1 MVRDLSESRAVPL
14 WARVVDVLCVLLFG
28 LGLVVAISGGFR
40 QSIGG
45 LRFSVTSPLP
55 LLLWARGL
63 AVVRHVAAPQ
73 HAVYREFPA
82 AAVRWLRRSQVRAA
96 ATTVVTTRI
105 AILLVGCFAVYTFGY
120 ATADVPV
127 RLFDNEVLNL
137 PIRWDAGWYLQIVT
151 DGYRFAA
158 DAPDTQQNIV
168 FFPAYP
174 LLVRLVGRLFGG
186 HTPGYVAA
194 GMAVSL
200 ASFFGA
206 LLYLYALAR
215 DSVGDERARYALWL
229 IASYPFAVFFGVIYT
244 ESLFL
249 LAAVAAFYHMT
260 RGQFGRAMVW
270 GLLVGL
276 TKTNGAALSIPLAML
291 AISPRLRV
299 ADAHLISRFDP
310 AVESSPRSTAGRTAR
325 AIVAAAMPGVGLLI
339 FAIFVWRLTGDPLAW
354 ARGQAAWG
362 RTSEPITHVVGR
374 QYSFITHGGLNAY
387 MAVGAY
393 DVLNM
398 LAAVFALAAVW
409 PVARRLGAAYAV
421 LILVVMVPPIATGG
435 WLSVGR
441 FSSVL
446 FPVFVWLAASIPESH
461 RNVWIVGFTAF
472 QALNAALFFTWRPL
486 I

>member
-14 WARVVDVLCVLLFG
+14 WARIVDVLCVLFFG

-40 QSIGG
+40 QSIGAI
-45 LRFSVTSPLP
+45 RFSVTSPLP
-55 LLLWARGL
+55 LLLWAVGL
-63 AVVRHVAAPQ
+63 AIVRHVAAPQ

-82 AAVRWLRRSQVRAA
+82 AAVRWLRHSQVRAA
-96 ATTVVTTRI
+96 ATTVVTTRL

-120 ATADVPV
+120 ATADVPL

-174 LLVRLVGRLFGG
+174 MLVRLVGRLFGG

-215 DSVGDERARYALWL
+215 DFVGDERARYALWL
-229 IASYPFAVFFGVIYT
+229 IAAYPFAVFFGMIYT

-260 RGQFGRAMVW
+260 KAQFGRAMVW

-291 AISPRLRV
+291 AMSPRLHV
-299 ADAHLISRFDP
+299 ADAHLIRRFDP
-310 AVESSPRSTAGRTAR
+310 AVDSPPRSTVGRTGR
-325 AIVAAAMPGVGLLI
+325 AIVAAAMPGAGLLI

-362 RTSEPITHVVGR
+362 RTYEPITHVVGR

-446 FPVFVWLAASIPESH
+446 FPVFVWLAASIPESQ
-461 RNVWIVGFTAF
+461 RAVWIVGFTAL

>member
-1 MVRDLSESRAVPL
+1 MVRDISESRAVPL
-14 WARVVDVLCVLLFG
+14 WARAVDVLCAVLVG
-28 LGLVVAISGGFR
+28 LALVVAISGGFR
-40 QSIGG
+40 QSIGAI
-45 LRFSVTSPLP
+45 RFSVTSPLP
-55 LLLWARGL
+55 LLLWAIGL
-63 AVVRHVAAPQ
+63 AIVRHVAAPQ
-73 HAVYREFPA
+73 HAAYREIPGA
-82 AAVRWLRRSQVRAA
+82 TVRWLRRSHVRAA
-96 ATTVVTTRI
+96 AATVAVTRVTV
-105 AILLVGCFAVYTFGY
+105 LLVGCFAVYTFGY
-120 ATADVPV
+120 ASADVPL

-158 DAPDTQQNIV
+158 DAPDVQQNIV

-174 LLVRLVGRLFGG
+174 MLVRLVGRLFGG
-186 HTPGYVAA
+186 HTRGYVAA
-194 GMAVSL
+194 GMTVSL

-215 DSVGDERARYALWL
+215 EFLDEERARYALWL
-229 IASYPFAVFFGVIYT
+229 IASYPFALFFGVIYT

-249 LAAVAAFYHMT
+249 LAAVAAFYHMSKA
-260 RGQFGRAMVW
+260 QFGRAMAW

-276 TKTNGAALSIPLAML
+276 TKTNGAVLSIPLAML

-299 ADAHLISRFDP
+299 ADTRRVHRFDP
-310 AVESSPRSTAGRTAR
+310 AVELPPRMAAGSTAR
-325 AIVAAAMPGVGLLI
+325 AIAAAAMPGVGLLI
-339 FAIFVWRLTGDPLAW
+339 FAAFVWRLTGDPLAW

-362 RTSEPITHVVGR
+362 RTYEPITHVVGR
-374 QYSFITHGGLNAY
+374 QYAFITHGGLNAY

-398 LAAVFALAAVW
+398 VAAAFALAAVW
-409 PVARRLGAAYAV
+409 PVARRLGAAYAA
-421 LILVVMVPPIATGG
+421 LILVVIVPPIATGG

-446 FPVFVWLAASIPESH
+446 FPVFVWLAASIPQSQ
-461 RNVWIVGFTAF
+461 RNAWIAGFTAF

>member
-40 QSIGG
+40 QSIGAI
-45 LRFSVTSPLP
+45 RFSVTSPLP
-55 LLLWARGL
+55 LLLWAIGL
-63 AVVRHVAAPQ
+63 AIVRHVAAPQ

-82 AAVRWLRRSQVRAA
+82 AALRWLRRSEVRAA
-96 ATTVVTTRI
+96 ATTVVTTRV
-105 AILLVGCFAVYTFGY
+105 AILLVGCFAVYAFGY
-120 ATADVPV
+120 ATADVPL

-151 DGYRFAA
+151 DGYRFAP
-158 DAPDTQQNIV
+158 DAPDIQQNIV

-206 LLYLYALAR
+206 LLYLYALGR
-215 DSVGDERARYALWL
+215 DLVGDERARYALWL

-260 RGQFGRAMVW
+260 KAQFGRAMVW

-299 ADAHLISRFDP
+299 ADAPLVRRFDP
-310 AVESSPRSTAGRTAR
+310 AVESPPRPTAGRTGR
-325 AIVAAAMPGVGLLI
+325 AMVAAAMPVAGLLI
-339 FAIFVWRLTGDPLAW
+339 FTTFIWRLTGDPLAW

-362 RTSEPITHVVGR
+362 RTYEPITHVVGR

-446 FPVFVWLAASIPESH
+446 FPVFVWLSASIPESQ